1 MFMPNITTNHAII
14 CTYTNCLPI
23 SSITIIHLILCCN
36 SIRMVLPAVLY
47 SNRAQCHLNKSDWQS
62 ALNDCNE
69 AMARC
74 LEGQL
79 QYLFL
84 QGFDNVSAVPF
95 LLWWT
100 SNNYPH
106 YLKQGHPTTECFQ
119 STVFLYSEIFRKSFF
134 FSTNSNIVVTKCGKH
149 NIRKL

>member
-1 MFMPNITTNHAII
+1 MPNITTNHATI
-14 CTYTNCLPI
+14 CTYINCLPLT
-23 SSITIIHLILCCN
+23 SITIIHLILCCN

-47 SNRAQCHLNKSDWQS
+47 SNRAQCHLNKSEWQS

-84 QGFDNVSAVPF
+84 QGFDNYVSVVPF
-95 LLWWT
+95 LL
-100 SNNYPH
+100 
-106 YLKQGHPTTECFQ
+106 
-119 STVFLYSEIFRKSFF
+119 
-134 FSTNSNIVVTKCGKH
+134 
-149 NIRKL
+149 

>member
-1 MFMPNITTNHAII
+1 MPNITTNHAII
-14 CTYTNCLPI
+14 CTYTNCLPL
-23 SSITIIHLILCCN
+23 SSITIIHLILLCN

-47 SNRAQCHLNKSDWQS
+47 SNRAQCHLNKSEWQS

-84 QGFDNVSAVPF
+84 QGFDNYVSVVPF
-95 LLWWT
+95 LL
-100 SNNYPH
+100 
-106 YLKQGHPTTECFQ
+106 
-119 STVFLYSEIFRKSFF
+119 
-134 FSTNSNIVVTKCGKH
+134 
-149 NIRKL
+149 

>member
-1 MFMPNITTNHAII
+1 MQYL
-14 CTYTNCLPI
+14 CSTYINNYCLPLT
-23 SSITIIHLILCCN
+23 SITIIHLILCCN

-47 SNRAQCHLNKSDWQS
+47 SNRAQCHLNKSEWQS

-84 QGFDNVSAVPF
+84 QGFDNYVSVVPF
-95 LLWWT
+95 LL
-100 SNNYPH
+100 
-106 YLKQGHPTTECFQ
+106 
-119 STVFLYSEIFRKSFF
+119 
-134 FSTNSNIVVTKCGKH
+134 
-149 NIRKL
+149 

>member
-1 MFMPNITTNHAII
+1 MHSLNVYAWYHYKSCYYMYLYKLLSTH
-14 CTYTNCLPI
+14 
-23 SSITIIHLILCCN
+23 SITIIHLILCCN

-84 QGFDNVSAVPF
+84 QSFDNVSVVPF
-95 LLWWT
+95 LLWWIG
-100 SNNYPH
+100 NNYPH
-106 YLKQGHPTTECFQ
+106 YQMQGHLMKECFQ
-119 STVFLYSEIFRKSFF
+119 STVFLYSEIFKKPF
-134 FSTNSNIVVTKCGKH
+134 FSTIIAISW
-149 NIRKL
+149 